1 LQIVLKELD
10 YTKTI
15 ASLKKRLQQPL
26 PGEDAHERMMA
37 RVKAMPFEVPANA
50 RPSAV
55 LSLLFPK
62 ENALHLLLIKRTEDG
77 HAHSGQ
83 ISFPGGRQEPT
94 DADLR
99 ATALREAQEEVGIMS
114 ADVSILG
121 PLTHL
126 YIPVSNFLVYPFIA
140 YSEKK
145 PEYNLSRDEVARVIE
160 VPVKELLSTERKTI
174 ATVTSP
180 ADKTFVRNVNAY
192 QLTDGSII
200 WGATAMILS
209 EIEVVL
215 SESIFEA

>member
-1 LQIVLKELD
+1 LEAVHYTKAISSLKE
-10 YTKTI
+10 
-15 ASLKKRLQQPL
+15 RLQQPL
-26 PGEDAHERMMA
+26 PGEKAHERMMA
-37 RVKAMPFEVPANA
+37 RVKAMPFEIPENA

-62 ENALHLLLIKRTEDG
+62 KDELHLLLIKRTEDG

-94 DADLR
+94 DANLR

-114 ADVSILG
+114 SDVTILG

-140 YSEKK
+140 YAEKK
-145 PEYNLSRDEVARVIE
+145 PEYNLSHDEVARVIE
-160 VPVKELLSTERKTI
+160 VPVKDILSTERKTI
-174 ATVTSP
+174 STVTSP
-180 ADKTFVRNVNAY
+180 ADKSFVRKVNAY
-192 QLTDGSII
+192 QLIDGSII

-209 EIEVVL
+209 EIEVIL
-215 SESIFEA
+215 SEL